1 MPIPV
6 QWNWSS
12 LMEFSH
18 ILICYPHLYFVFI
31 CIALHSVFEPG
42 QHSNRKLKLLFI
54 IKNWKNQVLSGGL
67 YLSQYRKQENW
78 TITFSDSW
86 WSEKH
91 QNQWSRTGDM
101 LLCWQNLPPTLPI
114 MQLNHSALSQ
124 RFGCVTL
131 ELRSRQWFF
140 FHLKHLIRLHTSSL
154 SQFYPRPV
162 YRPSGCKIAAVLL

>member
-1 MPIPV
+1 
-6 QWNWSS
+6 
-12 LMEFSH
+12 MEFSH

-42 QHSNRKLKLLFI
+42 QHSNRTLKLLLI

-67 YLSQYRKQENW
+67 YLSEHRKRRTELLKRFQ
-78 TITFSDSW
+78 IHDGQK
-86 WSEKH
+86 KH

-114 MQLNHSALSQ
+114 MQLDHSALSQ
-124 RFGCVTL
+124 SFGCVTL

-154 SQFYPRPV
+154 SQFYPRAV
-162 YRPSGCKIAAVLL
+162 YRPSVCKIAAVLL

>member
-1 MPIPV
+1 
-6 QWNWSS
+6 
-12 LMEFSH
+12 MEFSH

-31 CIALHSVFEPG
+31 CIALQSVFEPG
-42 QHSNRKLKLLFI
+42 QHSNRTLKLLFI
-54 IKNWKNQVLSGGL
+54 IKNWKKAGVI
-67 YLSQYRKQENW
+67 RW
-78 TITFSDSW
+78 VV
-86 WSEKH
+86 SESVQKKGELNYNVFQIHDGQKKH

-162 YRPSGCKIAAVLL
+162 YRPSVCKIAAVLL